1 MSVGWAIL
9 LLPLGIAILVK
20 GADWLVDGA
29 VVIAERLGLTPLIIG
44 LTIVAMGTSAPE
56 VAASIAAALAGS
68 GDIAVGNVYGSN
80 IANLALIGGICAM
93 IRPIA
98 VHRAALRRDI
108 PLMLAASFVLW
119 PVFQNGWLSRTE
131 AVALLAFFAAILLV
145 TIRSERRR
153 AAYDKK
159 VLAELE
165 AKIEHAAPRPP
176 KTMGLSV
183 LWVVLGLI
191 CLAVGAHLTVVSA
204 SALGRAVGISE
215 AVIGLTVVAV
225 GTSLPELTTCLVASF
240 KGQDDLSIGNLV
252 GSNIFN
258 ALLVI
263 GAAGMTKPFA
273 VSPRLAGA
281 DFWPMAAF
289 SIAFALIA
297 LIARRISRPAGLA
310 MLIAYGGYMGYLFL
324 LNR

>member
-1 MSVGWAIL
+1 MSLGWDFL
-9 LLPLGIAILVK
+9 LLSLGIALLVK

-29 VVIAERLGLTPLIIG
+29 VAIAERLGLTPLIIG

-80 IANLALIGGICAM
+80 IANLALVGGLCAM

-98 VHRAALRRDI
+98 VHQAALRRDI
-108 PLMLAASFVLW
+108 PLMLGASFALW
-119 PVFQNGWLSRTE
+119 PVLRNGQLTRLE
-131 AVALLAFFAAILLV
+131 AAALLSFFAGIFLFTV
-145 TIRSERRR
+145 HTERRR
-153 AAYDKK
+153 AAHDKK
-159 VLAELE
+159 VLAEIE
-165 AKIEHAAPRPP
+165 SKIEHVAHHLP
-176 KTMGLSV
+176 KTPCLSA
-183 LWVVLGLI
+183 LWIFLGLV
-191 CLAVGAHLTVVSA
+191 CLSAGAHLTVLSA

-225 GTSLPELTTCLVASF
+225 GTSLPELTTCLVAAF
-240 KGQDDLSIGNLV
+240 KGHDDLTVGNLV

-263 GAAGMTKPFA
+263 GAAGMAKPFA
-273 VSPRLAGA
+273 VSLRLAGT
-281 DFWPMAAF
+281 DFWPMAAI
-289 SIAFALIA
+289 SAAFAVVA
-297 LIARRISRPAGLA
+297 LIARRISRPAGLTFF
-310 MLIAYGGYMGYLFL
+310 IAYCGYIAYLFL